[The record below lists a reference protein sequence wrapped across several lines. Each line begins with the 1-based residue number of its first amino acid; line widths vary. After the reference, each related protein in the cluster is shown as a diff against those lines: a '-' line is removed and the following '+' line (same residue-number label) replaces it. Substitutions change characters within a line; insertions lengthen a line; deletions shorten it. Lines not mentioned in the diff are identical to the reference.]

1 MAERIPSDLEQT
13 VRRKF
18 SELFEKNKT
27 VESVFKRIRQ
37 GRATYADASIFAE
50 SVGGS
55 LAEVLTGLDLTN
67 VDLNDLAYNILG
79 NAMAQNISLSNLTC
93 ESVQSILNEAADV
106 GLNPVVPSMNIEKIR
121 DLQNLVANA
130 ESKDALLVMLNEP
143 VITNV
148 MSNVDDWVRKNAEF
162 QGDAGLDPI
171 IVRTWSGSYPSHD
184 TKHTDWCKDLAGT
197 WEYGDEPR
205 DVYRRHNG
213 CRCRVEYFPNKKAK
227 GRITALTK
235 GEKDTD
241 RVLYNTGV
249 FTSTKRRAVLEQR
262 RKIYG
267 REEAR
272 RILNEEWKGGYN
284 GNAERH
290 FT

>member
-1 MAERIPSDLEQT
+1 MADRIPTDLERQ
-13 VRRKF
+13 VRKRYT
-18 SELFEKNKT
+18 ELFEKNKT
-27 VESVFKRIRQ
+27 VEAVFKRIRQ
-37 GRATYADASIFAE
+37 GRATYGDASIFAE
-50 SVGGS
+50 EIGKI
-55 LAEVLTGLDLTN
+55 LADVFKGIDLDG
-67 VDLNDLAYNILG
+67 VDLNDLAFNVLG
-79 NAMAQNISLSNLTC
+79 NAMRQNISLSNLTC
-93 ESVQSILNEAADV
+93 ESVQSLLNEAAGV
-106 GLNPVVPSMNIEKIR
+106 GLNPVTPALKIDKIR

-148 MSNVDDWVRKNAEF
+148 MSNVDDWVRTNAEF
-162 QGDAGLDPI
+162 QGNAGLDPI

-227 GRITALTK
+227 GRIAALSK
-235 GEKDTD
+235 GEKDTEK
-241 RVLYNTGV
+241 VLYNTGV

-272 RILNEEWKGGYN
+272 RILNEEWKGGLN

>member
-1 MAERIPSDLEQT
+1 MADRIPTDLERQ
-13 VRRKF
+13 VRKRYT
-18 SELFEKNKT
+18 ELFNQNKT
-27 VESVFKRIRQ
+27 VEAVFKRIRQ
-37 GRATYADASIFAE
+37 GRATYKDASDFSEEI
-50 SVGGS
+50 GKI
-55 LAEVLTGLDLTN
+55 LAKVFKGIDLDG
-67 VDLNDLAYNILG
+67 VDLNDLAYNIVG
-79 NAMAQNISLSNLTC
+79 NAMKQNIALSDLTC
-93 ESVQSILNEAADV
+93 ESVQSILNESAGV
-106 GLNPVVPSMNIEKIR
+106 GLKPVTPKKNPEKIKGIQ
-121 DLQNLVANA
+121 DLVANA
-130 ESKDALLVMLNEP
+130 ESEEAVRVALDEP

-148 MSNVDDWVRKNAEF
+148 MSNVDDWVRTNADF
-162 QGDAGLDPI
+162 QGDAGMKPI

-184 TKHTDWCKDLAGT
+184 TRHTDWCKDLAGT
-197 WEYGDEPR
+197 WEYGDEPN

-227 GRITALTK
+227 GRITALSK
-235 GEKDTD
+235 GEKDTEK
-241 RVLYNTGV
+241 VLYNTGV

-272 RILNEEWKGGYN
+272 RILNEEWKGGLN